1 MLSASAR
8 LRAPRAAALVAAALL
23 ALSACGESA
32 PRGDS
37 AAGADSAVSVVD
49 DAGRTVTLPRP
60 ARRIVTLIPSATET
74 LVELGAKSAIVGR
87 TDYDL
92 GLGVDSLPSVGGGLD
107 PSVETIVSLRP
118 ELVIG
123 WETQGPAQL
132 RDRLTSLGIPVFS
145 IKTEDTTDVFR
156 AIRNL
161 GALTGRAPRADSLAA
176 RVRGELEAVRR
187 SVEGRPRP
195 RVFYLVWKDPPTTAG
210 PKTFITQVIQVAGGE
225 TVFPEATA
233 LWPAVSLEELV
244 RRQPDHV
251 IVPVGEAGTAKL
263 EELRRTPG
271 WRDLRGIQGERA
283 LVVPS
288 VLMNRPGPSIG
299 AAARRMRDALHPE
312 LAGR

>member
-1 MLSASAR
+1 
-8 LRAPRAAALVAAALL
+8 VAAALL
-23 ALSACGESA
+23 ALSACGEPA
-32 PRGDS
+32 PRGES
-37 AAGADSAVSVVD
+37 GAGVEGAVSVVD

-107 PSVETIVSLRP
+107 PSLETVVSLRP
-118 ELVIG
+118 DLVIG
-123 WETQGPAQL
+123 WETNGPAQM
-132 RDRLTSLGIPVFS
+132 RDRLTALGIPVFS

-195 RVFYLVWKDPPTTAG
+195 RVFYLVWNDPPTTAG

-225 TVFPEATA
+225 SVFPEATA

-251 IVPVGEAGTAKL
+251 IVPVGEAGTTKL

-288 VLMNRPGPSIG
+288 LLMNRPGPSIG

>member
-1 MLSASAR
+1 VFSASAR
-8 LRAPRAAALVAAALL
+8 LRAPGAAALVAAALL

-32 PRGDS
+32 PRGES
-37 AAGADSAVSVVD
+37 GAGAEGAVSVVD
-49 DAGRTVTLPRP
+49 DAGRTVTLPHP

-74 LVELGAKSAIVGR
+74 LVELGAKGAIAGR

-107 PSVETIVSLRP
+107 PSLEAIVSLRP
-118 ELVIG
+118 DLVIG
-123 WETQGPAQL
+123 WETDGPARL

-156 AIRNL
+156 AIGNL
-161 GALTGRAPRADSLAA
+161 GVLTGRGARADSLAA

-187 SVEGRPRP
+187 SVAGRPRP
-195 RVFYLVWKDPPTTAG
+195 KVFYLVWNDPPTTAG

-225 TVFPEATA
+225 PVFPEVTA
-233 LWPAVSLEELV
+233 LWPTVSLEELV

-251 IVPVGEAGTAKL
+251 IVPVGESGTAKL

-271 WRDLRGIQGERA
+271 WRELKGIEGARA

-288 VLMNRPGPSIG
+288 LLMNRPGPGIG

>member
-1 MLSASAR
+1 
-8 LRAPRAAALVAAALL
+8 VAAALL

-32 PRGDS
+32 PRGES
-37 AAGADSAVSVVD
+37 GAGADGAVSVVD

-74 LVELGAKSAIVGR
+74 LVELGAKGAIVGR

-107 PSVETIVSLRP
+107 PSLETVVSLRP
-118 ELVIG
+118 DLVIG
-123 WETQGPAQL
+123 WETTGPAQL
-132 RDRLTSLGIPVFS
+132 RDRLTTLGIPVFS

-187 SVEGRPRP
+187 SVQGRPRP
-195 RVFYLVWKDPPTTAG
+195 RVFYLVWNDPPTTAG

-225 TVFPEATA
+225 SVFPEATA

-251 IVPVGEAGTAKL
+251 IVPVGEAGTTKL

-288 VLMNRPGPSIG
+288 LLMNRPGPSIG

>member
-1 MLSASAR
+1 VFSAPAR
-8 LRAPRAAALVAAALL
+8 LRASNAAALVAAALL
-23 ALSACGESA
+23 ALSACGEPA
-32 PRGDS
+32 PRGE
-37 AAGADSAVSVVD
+37 AGAGAEGAVSVVD

-74 LVELGAKSAIVGR
+74 LVELGAKGALVGR

-107 PSVETIVSLRP
+107 PSLETVVSLRP
-118 ELVIG
+118 DLVIG
-123 WETQGPAQL
+123 WETDGPARL

-156 AIRNL
+156 AIRSL
-161 GALTGRAPRADSLAA
+161 GALTGRGAKADSLST

-187 SVEGRPRP
+187 SVAGRPRP
-195 RVFYLVWKDPPTTAG
+195 RVFYLVWNDPPTTAG
-210 PKTFITQVIQVAGGE
+210 PKTFITQVIQVAGAE
-225 TVFPEATA
+225 PVFPEVTA
-233 LWPAVSLEELV
+233 LWPTVSLEELV

-251 IVPVGEAGTAKL
+251 IVPVGEAGTARL

-271 WRDLRGIQGERA
+271 WRELRGIQGDRA

-288 VLMNRPGPSIG
+288 LLLNRPGPSIG
-299 AAARRMRDALHPE
+299 AAARRMRDAIHPE